1 MSTMS
6 RNLHLEIL
14 ACQPSPVPLNYSGT
28 TTNGAT
34 MRSPELGSSL
44 LSKCNS
50 AAKRIV
56 VLGNAPIDNG
66 NRGCV
71 AMSYCAIYLIDLIFG
86 QNGYELYLTDSAQQ
100 PGRHKIVLND
110 RTIEYQTIGH
120 FYPANIKGLV
130 LGAIHCKETY
140 RRYSLLR
147 KADFIFDI
155 GEGDSFSDIYGQLR
169 FQWIDTI
176 HREARLLSK
185 PYVLLPQTIGPFT
198 DQAVLG
204 HAIRSIKQASFVMAR
219 DKASLR
225 YLREI
230 APNQKNVGEYVDVAF
245 FLPYTKNQFCKDFVH
260 VGLNVSAL
268 LWHGGYTRDNQFGL
282 TADYK
287 KTVQRIIDFFLAQKD
302 VKLHLIA
309 HVVDTERTVE
319 NDYAVAFDIWRKQQS
334 DRLTLA
340 PLFLSPVDAK
350 DYIAGMDFFMGA
362 RMHSTIAAFSSG
374 VPVVPMA
381 YSRKF
386 NGLFVDSL
394 GYDHVADLV
403 VNDEAS
409 ILNNIKQSFLNRTVL
424 QREIASKME
433 SIVKVGKDKLIH
445 DIKSLLHQGEFC

>member
-1 MSTMS
+1 MRKSNTG
-6 RNLHLEIL
+6 
-14 ACQPSPVPLNYSGT
+14 PSLPTKFNGT
-28 TTNGAT
+28 DKT
-34 MRSPELGSSL
+34 
-44 LSKCNS
+44 
-50 AAKRIV
+50 II

-71 AMSYCAIYLIDLIFG
+71 ALSYCAMYLIDLIFG
-86 QNGYELYLTDSAQQ
+86 QKGYELYLTDSAQQ
-100 PGRHKIVLND
+100 PGRYKIVFKD

-130 LGAIHCKETY
+130 LGALHCKETF
-140 RRYSLLR
+140 RKYSLLR

-185 PYVLLPQTIGPFT
+185 PYVLLPQTIGPFSDHT
-198 DQAVLG
+198 VLRHAV
-204 HAIRSIKQASFVMAR
+204 RSIRQASFVMAR

-230 APNQKNVGEYVDVAF
+230 APDQKNVGEYVDVAF
-245 FLPYTKNQFCKDFVH
+245 FLPYMKTPFCKDFVH

-302 VKLHLIA
+302 VRLHLIA

-319 NDYAVAFDIWRKQQS
+319 NDYAVAFDIWREQQS

-350 DYIAGMDFFMGA
+350 NYIAGMDFFMGA
-362 RMHSTIAAFSSG
+362 RMHSTIAAFSAG

-386 NGLFVDSL
+386 TGLFVDSL
-394 GYDHVADLV
+394 GYDHVANLTVDDSFSVFETITECFANRMRLKQEVAFQMDTIIKVRKDQVINDL
-403 VNDEAS
+403 
-409 ILNNIKQSFLNRTVL
+409 KTFL
-424 QREIASKME
+424 
-433 SIVKVGKDKLIH
+433 
-445 DIKSLLHQGEFC
+445 SLPRDSE